1 MSYGDVD
8 DLRIHGGD
16 ERQVS
21 FFLFFFFPLPSF
33 LVFLSRNPNYND
45 TIITVEKKKYGEK
58 TNIINENN
66 DSISNKPP
74 KEVRIHLDAI
84 MLVIPYSYSP

>member
-1 MSYGDVD
+1 MGMSTTCGFMAATRGKF
-8 DLRIHGGD
+8 L
-16 ERQVS
+16 S
-21 FFLFFFFPLPSF
+21 FFFFFFPLPSF